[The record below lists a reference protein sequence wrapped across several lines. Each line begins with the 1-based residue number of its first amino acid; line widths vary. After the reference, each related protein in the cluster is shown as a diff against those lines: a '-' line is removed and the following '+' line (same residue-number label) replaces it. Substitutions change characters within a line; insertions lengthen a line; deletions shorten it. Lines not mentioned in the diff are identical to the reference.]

1 MSDSSKTQVR
11 IFKETTWGETPSTS
25 NKMKNLN
32 VTSENLSQQTN
43 TARSQNINS
52 TGNTQSI
59 NRVGIGA
66 GGDIGVEMNFGVGLE
81 YLMEGCMRSTFAT
94 AVAISGTTFSAAASD
109 NSFNDSGSGFVSGN
123 VLPGQWLKVGGFTTA
138 ANNGYFRVLSVV
150 AGKIVVEGGTLV
162 DEAAGDTVTMKGA
175 LLKNGTTDQSFLVEV
190 ERNDITIF
198 KYFTGMRVGQN
209 QFTFTPNSLVTGSFT
224 LRGKQMQVAT
234 ATQGDGSPTA
244 ADTTRSMNAVD
255 NIKGVYLG
263 TSLSTLDVTNFNFSI
278 SPALRDK
285 AAIGNLAMVGI
296 GSGTQIA
303 TINLEAYLEDETQL
317 QDYLNFT
324 ETSLALVIEDGVGNA
339 YIFDFPSVVPATG
352 EDPTGGLDQD
362 VIQRLSYEAFL
373 DTTIN
378 ATIGIT
384 KIAA

>member
-11 IFKETTWGETPSTS
+11 IFKETTWAETPSTS

-43 TARSQNINS
+43 TARSQNIRS
-52 TGNTQSI
+52 DGNTQSI

-94 AVAISGTTFSAAASD
+94 AVAISGTTFSAANSD
-109 NSFNDSGSGFVSGN
+109 NSFNDTGSGFVSGN
-123 VLPGQWLKVGGFTTA
+123 ILAGQWIKVAGFTTA
-138 ANNGYFRVLSVV
+138 ANNGYFRVVSVA
-150 AGKIVVEGGTLV
+150 AGKVVVEGGTLT
-162 DEAAGDTVTMKGA
+162 DEAAGDSVTMKGA

-190 ERNDITIF
+190 ERTDVDVY
-198 KYFTGMRVGQN
+198 KYFTGMRIGQN

-224 LRGKQMQVAT
+224 LRGKQMVAT
-234 ATQGDGSPTA
+234 DATQGDGSPTA

-255 NIKGVYLG
+255 NIQGVFLG
-263 TSLSTLDVTNFNFSI
+263 TALSTLDITNFNFSI

-285 AAIGNLAMVGI
+285 NAIGNLAMVGV
-296 GSGTQIA
+296 GSGTQVA
-303 TINLEAYLEDETQL
+303 TINLEAYLDDETLL

-324 ETSLALVIEDGVGNA
+324 TTSLALVIEDVAGNA
-339 YIFDFPSVVPATG
+339 YVFDFPAVVPATG

-362 VIQRLSYEAFL
+362 ITQSLSYEAYL
-373 DTTIN
+373 DATLG